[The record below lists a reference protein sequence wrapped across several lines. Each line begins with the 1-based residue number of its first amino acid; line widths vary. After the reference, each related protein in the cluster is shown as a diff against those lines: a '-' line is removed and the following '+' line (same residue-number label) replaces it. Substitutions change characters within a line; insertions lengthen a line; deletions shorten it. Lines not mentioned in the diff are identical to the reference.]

1 MHNNRLLA
9 LYGLKY
15 NPFLP
20 GIPVESLW
28 APPEMDSF
36 LFRIENLVMEGGFAL
51 VSGEPGLGKSKTLQL
66 MAHRLEQLDSVVVG
80 VMERPQSN
88 LGDFYREMGELF
100 GVNLSP
106 ANRYGG
112 FKALRQRWQEHI
124 KTTLFR
130 PILLIDEAQ
139 EMMTCSLNEL
149 RLLGS
154 AEFDSQCLLTIVL
167 CGDTRLP
174 ERFRSSALVA
184 LGSRIRYRRTLE
196 PYSAGGLREYLQY
209 ILEHAG
215 APQLMTKPLMDSL
228 VEHSA
233 GNLRLL
239 NTMAAEL
246 LTVGAEKEL
255 AQLDEKLF
263 LELYALTPRKAR
275 SR

>member
-1 MHNNRLLA
+1 MNNKRLLA

-20 GIPVESLW
+20 AVPVESLW
-28 APPEMDSF
+28 SPPEMDAF
-36 LFRIENLVMEGGFAL
+36 LFRVENLVMEGGFAL
-51 VSGEPGLGKSKTLQL
+51 ICGEPGLGKSKTLQL
-66 MAHRLEQLDSVVVG
+66 MAHRLGRLDSVVVG

-112 FKALRQRWQEHI
+112 FKALRQRWKQHI
-124 KTTLFR
+124 KSTLLR
-130 PILLIDEAQ
+130 PVLLIDEAQ
-139 EMMTCSLNEL
+139 EMMTCCLNEL

-167 CGDTRLP
+167 CGDMRLP
-174 ERFRSSALVA
+174 ERFRASALVA
-184 LGSRIRYRRTLE
+184 LGSRIRYRRTLA
-196 PYSAGGLREYLQY
+196 PYSAEEVRQYLHY
-209 ILEHAG
+209 SLEHAG
-215 APQLMTKPLMDSL
+215 APQLMTKPLMETL

-255 AQLDEKLF
+255 TQLDEKLF
-263 LELYALTPRKAR
+263 LDVYAPGKAR